1 VQANPKAGMTGVLM
15 RYKEYFTVY
24 PRKLKKMT
32 VYYYQCYD
40 NDGKRTCGH
49 STGQRTRTAAKMY
62 CMELYRK
69 GKLIPE
75 KKPMSFAE
83 FAEGWW
89 NPETCKYLKWRQVQ
103 NPLSP
108 STIDHYKTN
117 LELHIKPYFGKMRLN
132 AILPEIIQNWIT
144 RLSLEG
150 YTNSSINI
158 KVATLK
164 AMLNEAARLK
174 LIHANPAERIKKLK
188 ADNKEV
194 QILKPEEARML
205 FPPDWRK
212 IWDSYESFVFNKL
225 AACTGMR
232 LSEIMGL
239 KSEHVRNDHI
249 HVCVQ
254 YSTKYGVRP
263 LKTKDSRDIPIT
275 GRLYGELLALISKN
289 NPGYIFSDCGG
300 REPISRNRLYK
311 ETGNAFEKIGINSEE
326 RKNRRITVHH
336 WRHFLNTALLMA
348 NVSTLKIQKVTGHK
362 SLSMTKHYAHFDC
375 RDFTEVLDFQNSL
388 FSAPACPEP
397 ALP

>member
-1 VQANPKAGMTGVLM
+1 MDL
-15 RYKEYFTVY
+15 F
-24 PRKLKKMT
+24 
-32 VYYYQCYD
+32 
-40 NDGKRTCGH
+40 
-49 STGQRTRTAAKMY
+49 
-62 CMELYRK
+62 RK

-89 NPETCKYLKWRQVQ
+89 NPETCKYLRWRQVQ

-132 AILPEIIQNWIT
+132 AIMPEVIQNWVT
-144 RLSLEG
+144 RLSLDG

-164 AMLNEAARLK
+164 AMLNEAMRLK
-174 LIHANPAERIKKLK
+174 LIFANPAEKIKKLK

-205 FPPDWRK
+205 FPADWRT
-212 IWDSYESFVFNKL
+212 IWDSYESFIFNKL

-239 KSEHVRNDHI
+239 KSGHVRNDHI
-249 HVCVQ
+249 HVCEQ
-254 YSTKYGVRP
+254 YSSKYGVRP

-275 GRLYGELLALISKN
+275 GPLYGELSALISKN
-289 NPGYIFSDCGG
+289 NQGYIFSDSEG

-311 ETGNAFEKIGINSEE
+311 ETGKAFDRIGINREE
-326 RKNRRITVHH
+326 RKKRRITVHH

-348 NVSTLKIQKVTGHK
+348 NVNTLKIQKVTGHK
-362 SLSMTKHYAHFDC
+362 SLSMTRHYAHFDC
-375 RDFTEVLDFQNSL
+375 RDFTEVLDIQNSL
-388 FSAPACPEP
+388 FSG
-397 ALP
+397 L